1 MHEVIS
7 FDVILIS
14 TYSILQNFFLKTN
27 YLLLL
32 NQLYAKMF

>member
-1 MHEVIS
+1 MHKIIN

-14 TYSILQNFFLKTN
+14 TYSIFHNFSLRTN

-32 NQLYAKMF
+32 NQIYANMF